1 MEDICSKVGSNKAV
15 MKSNFKTKDIVGD
28 IPQNSGL
35 RAYADSLLE
44 GFANAV
50 IIWDTNM
57 TVFAIN
63 QQWITTFNLSE
74 DKVLGLKPNEL
85 DKLILKS
92 IAEKDFIKVTLKKAR
107 STPNIHPP
115 IRLHVLPINST
126 EESYLELKVLH
137 IENGPFAGFLIEEYR
152 CMNQQAKLEQQF
164 HTIQK
169 KLIQSQ
175 KLETAGVVASGAFH
189 DLNNILSIIS
199 GYAQMIEILPDNR
212 VEYIK
217 KIDESCSIMSR
228 IIKQNI
234 QFATSNIGCFERTN
248 LNPIVD
254 NALTL
259 IRHSIPKRIK
269 VECDLD
275 EQLPSVKL
283 NQIQIFQMIMNLCLN
298 ASHAIE
304 DKGKIY
310 VRTFSKEI
318 SQEQDKLSV
327 GKYVCMEVRDTGCG
341 MGDHTSNKLFV
352 PFFSKKLVTG
362 KGHGLGLFVVS
373 QIIEQHDAVI
383 LVESELQVGTSITV
397 YFTVP

>member
-1 MEDICSKVGSNKAV
+1 
-15 MKSNFKTKDIVGD
+15 MKSKIKSKDIVGD

-35 RAYADSLLE
+35 KAYADSLLE
-44 GFANAV
+44 GFSNAV

-57 TVFAIN
+57 KVFALN
-63 QQWITTFNLSE
+63 QQWTSTFNIPE
-74 DKVLGLKPNEL
+74 ENVLGLKPEEL
-85 DKLILKS
+85 DNLILKS
-92 IAEKDFIKVTLKKAR
+92 ISEKDFIKVTLNKAR

-115 IRLHVLPINST
+115 VRMHVLPVNTT

-137 IENGPFAGFLIEEYR
+137 IENGPFAGYLIEEYR
-152 CMNQQAKLEQQF
+152 EMNQHVKLEQQY

-199 GYAQMIEILPDNR
+199 GYAQMIDIMPDNKA
-212 VEYIK
+212 EYIK
-217 KIDESCSIMSR
+217 KIDDSCGIMSR

-234 QFATSNIGCFERTN
+234 QFATSNIGVFERIE

-254 NALTL
+254 RALTL
-259 IRHSIPKRIK
+259 IEHSIPKRIK
-269 VECDLD
+269 IEF
-275 EQLPSVKL
+275 EPGEELPTVKL
-283 NQIQIFQMIMNLCLN
+283 NQIQIFQMVMNLCLN
-298 ASHAIE
+298 ASHAI
-304 DKGKIY
+304 DDQGQISVK
-310 VRTFSKEI
+310 TFTEEVKEK
-318 SQEQDKLSV
+318 QNKLEA
-327 GKYVCMEVRDTGCG
+327 GKYVCMDVRDTGCG

-373 QIIEQHDAVI
+373 QIIEQHDAIIV
-383 LVESELQVGTSITV
+383 VDSEIQVGTSIKI
-397 YFTVP
+397 YFPVP